1 MTKERGDHYDDS
13 TDLQNLI
20 IMSNTCMSSE
30 NKISLELQVK
40 GGELCQR
47 TRKGP
52 AMVFIHLIL
61 QVLESVFFFS
71 IKGVHIGQNFL
82 VKPQLGDS
90 CSEYYSYSISKN
102 YFHQKPTKHQNCYFS
117 PVHPIT
123 HSILFKIIPK

>member
-1 MTKERGDHYDDS
+1 MGILTRQESIGLGLKWQLLLCFMTKEMGDHYDDS

-61 QVLESVFFFS
+61 QGLESEFFFQ
-71 IKGVHIGQNFL
+71 H
-82 VKPQLGDS
+82 
-90 CSEYYSYSISKN
+90 
-102 YFHQKPTKHQNCYFS
+102 
-117 PVHPIT
+117 
-123 HSILFKIIPK
+123 